1 MSNLPAS
8 DSGFSARAT
17 ITDCWNKIGVRGDS
31 SCRELEEH
39 VHCRNCP
46 VHAAAAVALLDREMP
61 ADYLADWT
69 RHVAR
74 EKPATERDTRSVVVF
89 RIGAEWLALPT
100 IVFKEIVGVRP
111 IHSLPHRRNGLV
123 LGLANIRGE
132 LLVCISLRQILQLDE
147 TAEPK
152 KEKQRAADPRLLVMQ
167 HEGGRAA
174 CPVDEVYGVQRIYSR
189 DLMAV
194 PATTAR
200 ATTTYTKAVLSWRQK
215 SVGLL
220 DEHLLFY
227 TLNHRGL
234 ALATTI

>member
-1 MSNLPAS
+1 MSNLPANA
-8 DSGFSARAT
+8 SGFSARTT
-17 ITDCWNKIGVRGDS
+17 ITDCWNKIGVRGNS
-31 SCRELEEH
+31 SCPELEKH

-46 VHAAAAVALLDREMP
+46 VHAAAAVALLDRDMP

-69 RHVAR
+69 RHVAQGN
-74 EKPATERDTRSVVVF
+74 PAAERDTHSVVVF
-89 RIGAEWLALPT
+89 RIGVEWLALPT

-147 TAEPK
+147 SAAPK
-152 KEKQRAADPRLLVMQ
+152 KEKQRAANPRLLVLR
-167 HEGGRAA
+167 HEDSRAA
-174 CPVDEVYGVQRIYSR
+174 CPVDEVYGVQRFYSR

-194 PATTAR
+194 PATFGR
-200 ATTTYTKAVLSWRQK
+200 ATPTYTKAVLSWQQK

-220 DEHLLFY
+220 DERLLFY
-227 TLNHRGL
+227 TFSHRGL
-234 ALATTI
+234 ALSTTI